1 MSDNAKKF
9 MPYGRQQIDDAD
21 IEAVVAV
28 LRSDFLTT
36 GPVVD
41 AFEAAFAEAVDAR
54 HAVAVSS
61 GTAALHL
68 TALAAG
74 LGEGDVAIVPAVTFL
89 ATANAVRYAGAEVV
103 FSDVDPDT
111 GLMTPQTFQEAIA
124 RAKGQ
129 NLRAVVPVH
138 LNGQSADM
146 RAIADIAERHGM
158 RVIEDACHALG
169 AWYESAG
176 GNAPRKVGACSHS
189 DMAMFSGHPIKAVAM
204 SEGGIITTNDDALDG
219 RLRVSRNHG
228 MQRDPDVFTETDR
241 AFDANGAA
249 NPWYYEMHEI
259 GFNFRAS
266 DVHCALGLS
275 QLKKLDR
282 FIEKRVALVDHYRAA
297 LRRLAPVVEPLTLA
311 DHGAPAWHV
320 AVALI
325 DFEAAGVE
333 RAAVM
338 TRLRAQGI
346 GTQVL
351 YIPLYHQPYYRKRYG
366 AMSLPGTERYYARSL
381 SLPLF
386 VDMELADVD
395 QVVDELARA
404 LEL

>member
-1 MSDNAKKF
+1 MSEEAKKF
-9 MPYGRQQIDDAD
+9 MPYGRQRIDNDD

-28 LRSDFLTT
+28 LRSDYLTT

-41 AFEAAFAEAVDAR
+41 AFETAFAETVGAR

-74 LGEGDVAIVPAVTFL
+74 LEEGDVAIVPAVTFL
-89 ATANAVRYAGAEVV
+89 ATANAARYAGAEVV
-103 FSDVDPDT
+103 FADVDPDT
-111 GLMTPQTFQEAIA
+111 GLMTPETFEDAIA
-124 RAKGQ
+124 RGAGRRI
-129 NLRAVVPVH
+129 RAVIPVH

-146 RAIADIAERHGM
+146 RAIAEIAARHDM
-158 RVIEDACHALG
+158 KVIEDACHALG
-169 AWYESAG
+169 ASYESAG
-176 GNAPRKVGACSHS
+176 GNAPSKVGGCAHS

-204 SEGGIITTNDDALDG
+204 SEGGIVTTNDDALND
-219 RLRVSRNHG
+219 RLRVLRNHG
-228 MQRDPDVFTETDR
+228 MQREPDAFTETEQ
-241 AFDANGAA
+241 AFDATGAA

-275 QLKKLDR
+275 QLRKLDG
-282 FIEKRVALVDHYRAA
+282 FIEKRVALVDRYRSA
-297 LRRLAPVVEPLTLA
+297 LRRLAPLVEPLALT
-311 DHGAPAWHV
+311 GQGSPAWHV

-325 DFEAAGVE
+325 DFKSADIE
-333 RAAVM
+333 RASVM
-338 TRLRAQGI
+338 KRLRSEGI

-366 AMSLPGTERYYARSL
+366 DISLSGAERYYARAL

-386 VDMELADVD
+386 VDMTDADVD
-395 QVVDELARA
+395 QIVDALALA
-404 LEL
+404 LGV